1 LDTTTINLAHDEMEI
16 CSIDPEDFERIV
28 LQHQKQIFRI
38 LLCLVRDRDMA
49 DTLTQESFLRAY
61 KKRAS
66 FRGESYLTTWLVR
79 IAINLAHDHCRNR
92 RWAFW
97 QRLTRTEG
105 IETLKA
111 VDGQRSPEQVLI
123 DGEKLNTILSIVE
136 RLTERQKTVFL
147 LRFVEDMSL
156 EQIAGVT
163 NLALGTVKSHLS
175 RALDFVRGEFERH
188 NRYKSLD

>member
-1 LDTTTINLAHDEMEI
+1 LDTMTIDFATDEMEI
-16 CSIDPEDFERIV
+16 CRIDPEDFERIV

-61 KKRAS
+61 KKRDS
-66 FRGESYLTTWLVR
+66 FRGESNLTTWLVR

-97 QRLTRTEG
+97 QRLTRIDR
-105 IETLKA
+105 IETLKTLDA
-111 VDGQRSPEQVLI
+111 QRSPEQVLI
-123 DGEKLNTILSIVE
+123 DSEKMNTILSVVE
-136 RLTERQKTVFL
+136 KLTERQKTVFL

-156 EQIAGVT
+156 EEIAEVT

-175 RALDFVRGEFERH
+175 RALDFVRGEFERY
-188 NRYKSLD
+188 NKYRALD